1 MPTQVTDLTELAVA
15 PASTDVLHIVD
26 VGDTTGGPD
35 GTSKKIQVSNLT
47 GGGGAGILT
56 QVETTVTNA
65 EVLAMSYV
73 TTPITLVAA
82 EAGKIHVPVG
92 VTFVVT
98 WASPNET
105 SSDNMRVGWDA
116 TSFGATDFINDIRTF
131 MGGVVSGTHTV
142 TIAPFASGFGNV
154 FPASAVNK
162 PLQAWCS
169 DVFNGGWTMVIYTTY
184 YSITV

>member
-1 MPTQVTDLTELAVA
+1 MPTKVTDLTELAVA

-26 VGDTTGGPD
+26 VGDTTGGAA

-56 QVETTVTNA
+56 QVETAVSNA
-65 EVLAMSYV
+65 QVLTMKYDNA
-73 TTPITLVAA
+73 PITLVAA

-92 VTFVVT
+92 VTFVCT
-98 WASPNET
+98 YGSPTEN
-105 SSDNMRVGWDA
+105 SSDDMRVGWDA
-116 TSFGATDFINDIRTF
+116 ATSVSNDYFNGIRDFMNGI
-131 MGGVVSGTHTV
+131 GSGTHTL
-142 TIAPFASGFGNV
+142 TCSPFANGFGNAY
-154 FPASAVNK
+154 PSSPVNK

-169 DVFNGGWTMVIYTTY
+169 DNFLGGWSMTIYTTY